1 MTQEHSESSM
11 VNRLVFIGTLIF
23 LLCSI
28 TRHLLFCSTLYD
40 LSWFSQSTY
49 LISRGMPPLLSFIE
63 SSPNLHI
70 LGDHASFILYPLSLL
85 HLIFPSV
92 YWLFLVQALALASAA
107 LPIWS
112 LSLEAG
118 LSRSLSIAVVIF
130 YLLNPIVFNVNL
142 FDFHPE
148 VIALPTFFWAVLKA
162 RQSKF
167 GWFIATVLLILSCK
181 AVLSLTVISMGLW
194 LWFFEQKKV
203 YGMTAIGLGG
213 AWFMIATQF
222 IIPHFSG
229 EQPAAVGRYAYLGD
243 SIPQIILNL
252 ILKPGI
258 VLSHLFTGDNL
269 GYLLLLIIPFAWGL
283 SWKHCTPILVA
294 LPMISLNLLST
305 VYPQKDLIHQYNIPI
320 LPFFIVAIIAT
331 LAAGKGILRTRKAIV
346 VWSMLMFLSLAKF
359 GYFGTKYLVSI
370 DTWQATHQA
379 LAYIKTDEPLL
390 TIDKIAPHVDHRPI
404 LKVASLGS
412 ENIDLSQFKYIL
424 LNQRYPGQR
433 SSSETIATLKQRLE
447 IDPAFDRIYD
457 QSDVFLFMASTIQK
471 PVS

>member
-1 MTQEHSESSM
+1 MGQEHSESSG
-11 VNRLVFIGTLIF
+11 VNRLIFIGTLI
-23 LLCSI
+23 LLICSI

-70 LGDHASFILYPLSLL
+70 LGDHAALILYPLSLF

-92 YWLFLVQALALASAA
+92 YWLFLVQAFALASAA
-107 LPIWS
+107 WPIWY

-148 VIALPTFFWAVLKA
+148 VIALPLFFWAVLTA
-162 RQSKF
+162 RQSRL
-167 GWFIATVLLILSCK
+167 GWFIASLLLILICK
-181 AVLSLTVISMGLW
+181 AVLALTVISMGLW
-194 LWFFEQKKV
+194 LWWFEKKKI
-203 YGMTAIGLGG
+203 YGMTAIALGA
-213 AWFMIATQF
+213 AWFILATQW
-222 IIPHFSG
+222 IIPYFSG

-269 GYLLLLIIPFAWGL
+269 AYLLLLIIPFAWGL
-283 SWKHCTPILVA
+283 YWKQCAPILVA
-294 LPMISLNLLST
+294 LPMIGLNLLST
-305 VYPQKDLIHQYNIPI
+305 SYPQKDLIHQYNIPI
-320 LPFFIVAIIAT
+320 LPFFILAIIAT
-331 LAAGKGILRTRKAIV
+331 LAADKGILRTRKAIV
-346 VWSMLMFLSLAKF
+346 IWAIIMFLSLAKF
-359 GYFGTKYLVSI
+359 GYFGTKYLASI
-370 DTWQATHQA
+370 DTWQATREA
-379 LAYIKTDEPLL
+379 LAYVKTDEPLL

-404 LKVASLGS
+404 LKVAFLGS

-424 LNQRYPGQR
+424 LNQRHPGRR
-433 SSSETIATLKQRLE
+433 SSPETIATLKQRLE
-447 IDPAFDRIYD
+447 IDPTFDRIYN
-457 QSDVFLFMASTIQK
+457 QSDVFLFIASQ
-471 PVS
+471 S

>member
-1 MTQEHSESSM
+1 MRQEHLESSG
-11 VNRLVFIGTLIF
+11 VNRLIFIATLI
-23 LLCSI
+23 LLICSI

-70 LGDHASFILYPLSLL
+70 LGDHAALILYPLSLL

-92 YWLFLVQALALASAA
+92 YWLFLVQAFALASAA
-107 LPIWS
+107 WPIWY

-118 LSRSLSIAVVIF
+118 LSRSLSIALVIF

-148 VIALPTFFWAVLKA
+148 IIALPLFFWAVLTA
-162 RQSKF
+162 RQSRL
-167 GWFIATVLLILSCK
+167 GWFIASILLILSCK
-181 AVLSLTVISMGLW
+181 AVLALTVISMGLW
-194 LWFFEQKKV
+194 LWWFEKKKN
-203 YGMTAIGLGG
+203 YGMTAIALGA
-213 AWFMIATQF
+213 AWFILATQW

-258 VLSHLFTGDNL
+258 VLSHLFTGDNFA
-269 GYLLLLIIPFAWGL
+269 YLLLLIIPFAWGL
-283 SWKHCTPILVA
+283 YWKQCAPIWVA
-294 LPMISLNLLST
+294 LPMIGLNLLST
-305 VYPQKDLIHQYNIPI
+305 SYPQKDLIHQYNIPI
-320 LPFFIVAIIAT
+320 LPFFILAIIAT
-331 LAAGKGILRTRKAIV
+331 LAADKGILRTRKAIV
-346 VWSMLMFLSLAKF
+346 IWAIIMFLSLAKF
-359 GYFGTKYLVSI
+359 GYFGTKYLASI
-370 DTWQATHQA
+370 DTWQATREA
-379 LAYIKTDEPLL
+379 LAYVKTDEPLL

-412 ENIDLSQFKYIL
+412 ENIELSQFKYIL

-433 SSSETIATLKQRLE
+433 SSPETIATLKQRLE
-447 IDPAFDRIYD
+447 IDPTFDRIYN
-457 QSDVFLFMASTIQK
+457 QSDVFLFIASK
-471 PVS
+471 N